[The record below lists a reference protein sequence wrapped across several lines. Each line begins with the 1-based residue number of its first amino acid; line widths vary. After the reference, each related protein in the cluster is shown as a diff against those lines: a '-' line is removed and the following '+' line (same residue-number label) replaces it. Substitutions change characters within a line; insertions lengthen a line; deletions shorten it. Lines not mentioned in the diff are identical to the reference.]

1 METFTKGN
9 LLISLV
15 FILASGYLSI
25 SRFLDGRMIDAV
37 LWLIVLLSVVIKEIR
52 RYWNYRKE
60 REE

>member
-1 METFTKGN
+1 METFTRGN

-15 FILASGYLSI
+15 LILASGYLSV